1 MRSVVKLGVVGAA
14 SAFLLAACGNSSKES
29 TSKYINWQTS
39 SQLPTL
45 DASKAR

>member
-1 MRSVVKLGVVGAA
+1 MEMKMKSVVKLGVVGAA

-45 DASKAR
+45 DA